1 MFEGKDVSRRKEWL
15 KSASSHTR
23 EQNRPPPRDQMAEMF
38 RLQINNAVRWSE
50 CDAIC
55 RSAALGEISRMAV
68 LGTMARCAADFR
80 AIQPHQLGAAR
91 PDFDPGTPRH
101 TPGGH
106 EMQCHRA
113 RALCDHRRPCWQLGT
128 AAGDLAWRPPSPCP
142 WARPQPPTRHSQACC
157 SAPGRALCAAI
168 IVAHTCTIA
177 ELFVR
182 LSTALAAAG
191 GGAGAQRGPAVAR
204 RPPRGFA
211 APGASASAR
220 LAPWK
225 GHRRYTFPR
234 RRPRAI
240 CGHLG

>member
-1 MFEGKDVSRRKEWL
+1 MQYADR
-15 KSASSHTR
+15 
-23 EQNRPPPRDQMAEMF
+23 Q
-38 RLQINNAVRWSE
+38 
-50 CDAIC
+50 
-55 RSAALGEISRMAV
+55 RSARSLEWRCLWSCM
-68 LGTMARCAADFR
+68 GTMAWCAADFR
-80 AIQPHQLGAAR
+80 AIQPRWAQRGQISTLGL
-91 PDFDPGTPRH
+91 PGTPLGGMRCSAIAPGH
-101 TPGGH
+101 FGCSAIGGH
-106 EMQCHRA
+106 V
-113 RALCDHRRPCWQLGT
+113 GS
-128 AAGDLAWRPPSPCP
+128 AAGDPAWHPPSPCP
-142 WARPQPPTRHSQACC
+142 WARPQPPTRHSQACG
-157 SAPGRALCAAI
+157 SAPDRAFCAAI
-168 IVAHTCTIA
+168 TAVPSCTIA

-182 LSTALAAAG
+182 LGTALAAAG